1 MYRETDDTS
10 IYVINLVI
18 AELASSSA
26 AVGAVS
32 RVYYSKEKK
41 NKRSTSFSFTK
52 QMLNASVIDI
62 KKKRRF
68 FKKIISR

>member
-1 MYRETDDTS
+1 MHVCVKGCTRTREGVYRETDDTS

-41 NKRSTSFSFTK
+41 TNDRHPLVLQNKC
-52 QMLNASVIDI
+52 
-62 KKKRRF
+62 
-68 FKKIISR
+68 